1 MAAVVVDLSGV
12 AILRFGV
19 MEDLFVD
26 SSGVLV
32 ALSGVTSS
40 SLRVGVAVAVT
51 RVAAKV
57 VRSKVAEEERAAR
70 SLARVLAGDRRGGVV
85 RECFILPVWASHPG
99 RRLLF
104 NGVMVGVVG
113 MVSDLLQIGKKK

>member
-1 MAAVVVDLSGV
+1 MRV
-12 AILRFGV
+12 AV

-26 SSGVLV
+26 SSGVPV

-57 VRSKVAEEERAAR
+57 VRSKVAEERAAR
-70 SLARVLAGDRRGGVV
+70 SLARVSAVNRRGGVV
-85 RECFILPVWASHPG
+85 RVRFMLSLAAPNPG
-99 RRLLF
+99 QLSLF
-104 NGVMVGVVG
+104 DDFLAAAAGVAWTW
-113 MVSDLLQIGKKK
+113 